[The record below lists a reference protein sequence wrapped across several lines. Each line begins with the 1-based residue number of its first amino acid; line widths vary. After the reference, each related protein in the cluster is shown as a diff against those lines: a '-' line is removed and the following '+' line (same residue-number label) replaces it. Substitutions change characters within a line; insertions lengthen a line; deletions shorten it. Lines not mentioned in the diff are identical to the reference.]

1 MEGICMC
8 VCVCVCLLAVHGG
21 GQIVT
26 RSLQLKI
33 QKGDLIV
40 KFFLQDELYT
50 LATFVLMSQ
59 EKCVELDS

>member
-1 MEGICMC
+1 M
-8 VCVCVCLLAVHGG
+8 CVCLLAAHGG

-26 RSLQLKI
+26 RSLHLKI

-59 EKCVELDS
+59 KSVWSWTHKCFLDH